1 MMRVPLHRLLLF
13 AWVLLLLAVVGPVL
27 AQDGGLTP
35 DTSPQNLNEV
45 ATKLTP
51 LLVGAALIERLL
63 EFLFNLAESY
73 LLKAGG
79 ILRGIMR
86 WINGTAL
93 VDAREV
99 YEEYDKL
106 RKALLDRKILADR
119 AMPTNAQSANPEE
132 WPLEKLEAELRTYE
146 NKVKQLD
153 EWLHATVKSK
163 AYVSRRKNVAATL
176 GIVLGVI
183 LAATSDVRLFQPL
196 NVHVNGLGQ
205 DIFDALD
212 MLMAGVL
219 MGLGTDYVHQVINV
233 VAKGQ
238 RYLGAATGQ
247 QPLATT
253 TLDWESI
260 REQMDAQLRQS
271 TASLEQRLQEFER
284 TLERRGI
291 DLSRGNDEPPST

>member
-1 MMRVPLHRLLLF
+1 MRVPLHRVLLF
-13 AWVLLLLAVVGPVL
+13 VWVLLMLAVVAPAL
-27 AQDGGLTP
+27 AQDGGLSSDAT
-35 DTSPQNLNEV
+35 PQNLNEV

-73 LLKAGG
+73 LLKAGRF
-79 ILRGIMR
+79 LRGLMQ

-99 YEEYDKL
+99 YEEYDRL
-106 RKALLDRKILADR
+106 RKALVDRKILGDR
-119 AMPTNAQSANPEE
+119 APTKANSPNPED
-132 WPLEKLEAELRTYE
+132 WPLEKLETELASYE
-146 NKVKQLD
+146 KKVRELD
-153 EWLHATVKSK
+153 EWLHTTVKSK
-163 AYVSRRKNVAATL
+163 AYVARRKNVAATL

-196 NVHVNGLGQ
+196 NVHVSGVGK
-205 DIFDALD
+205 DVFDVLD

-247 QPLATT
+247 QPLQTT
-253 TLDWESI
+253 TLDWNLI
-260 REQMDAQLRQS
+260 REQMDAQLRTS
-271 TASLEQRLQEFER
+271 TAQLDQRLAEFER
-284 TLERRGI
+284 MLARQGV
-291 DLSRGNDEPPST
+291 DLSRSDDEPPST

>member
-1 MMRVPLHRLLLF
+1 MRVPLHRVLLF
-13 AWVLLLLAVVGPVL
+13 GWVLLMLAVVAPVL
-27 AQDGGLTP
+27 AQDGGLTA
-35 DTSPQNLNEV
+35 DTTPQNLNEV

-73 LLKAGG
+73 LLKAGRW
-79 ILRGIMR
+79 LRGLMR

-99 YEEYDKL
+99 YEEYDRL
-106 RKALLDRKILADR
+106 RKALVDRKILSNRNLPTR
-119 AMPTNAQSANPEE
+119 ANSPNPEE
-132 WPLEKLEAELRTYE
+132 WPLEKLEAELSDYE
-146 NKVKQLD
+146 KKVKELD
-153 EWLHATVKSK
+153 DWLRTTVKSK
-163 AYVSRRKNVAATL
+163 AYVARRKNVAATI

-212 MLMAGVL
+212 MVMAGIL

-238 RYLGAATGQ
+238 RYLSAATGQ
-247 QPLATT
+247 QPLQTT
-253 TLDWESI
+253 TLDWALI
-260 REQMDAQLRQS
+260 REQMDAQLRAS
-271 TASLEQRLQEFER
+271 TAEIENRLAEFER
-284 TLERRGI
+284 AAARRGI
-291 DLSRGNDEPPST
+291 DLSRGEDEPPST